1 MLSPITLLLITAAL
15 CVVMLFVLGSLA
27 RSGMA
32 GVGAWRAANV
42 LAFVAL
48 LLYAGRGVLPG
59 LLTIEGAN
67 GLLAL
72 SIAAIHVGFRQFFGK
87 AAPYRLLAAGWL
99 ATVAGVA
106 FFHYALDAIAMRTV
120 VVSVFHGLVC
130 AAIGVTVLRSLSQA
144 RARYPFY
151 FTAGVA
157 LLLALAHLGRG
168 LMYALEPDMQ
178 TAFYQATT
186 VNLVFLSVGTLV
198 LPLLTMGA
206 VMMVHDRLLAEA
218 DDRANRDYLTGAW
231 TRRALFQMAEHELR
245 RARRYHHPVS
255 LLVLD
260 VDRFKQINDSRGHAE
275 GDRVLVDLVRR
286 AGAMVR
292 DIDCFAR
299 LGGEEFALLL
309 PYSDA
314 AAAMQV
320 AQRLRHLLEQPA
332 PGATP
337 MLTAYTV
344 SIGVATLATEEPFSA
359 LLGRADGALYQAKHA
374 GRNLVRLAETA

>member
-1 MLSPITLLLITAAL
+1 MLSPVTLLLITAAL

-27 RSGMA
+27 RSGIA
-32 GVGAWRAANV
+32 GVRAWSAANL

-48 LLYAGRGVLPG
+48 LLYAGRGMLPG
-59 LLTIEGAN
+59 LLTVEGAN

-72 SIAAIHVGFRQFFGK
+72 SIATIYVGFRQFFGQ
-87 AAPYRLLAAGWL
+87 AVPYRLLAAGWL

-120 VVSVFHGLVC
+120 VVSVFHGLLC
-130 AAIGVTVLRSLSQA
+130 AAIGVTILRSRSRA
-144 RARYPFY
+144 RARYPCH

-157 LLLALAHLGRG
+157 LLLAAAHLGRG
-168 LMYALEPDMQ
+168 LMYALQADMQ
-178 TAFYQATT
+178 AAVYQATT
-186 VNLVFLSVGTLV
+186 WNLVFLSIGTLV

-245 RARRYHHPVS
+245 RARRHRHPIS

-260 VDRFKQINDSRGHAE
+260 VDRFKQINDSHGHAE

-286 AGAMVR
+286 VAAMVR

-309 PYSDA
+309 PHSDT

-320 AQRLRHLLEQPA
+320 AQRLRQLLEQPE
-332 PGATP
+332 PGALP
-337 MLTAYTV
+337 LTAYTV
-344 SIGVATLATEEPFSA
+344 SVGVATLAEEEGFSV
-359 LLGRADGALYQAKHA
+359 LLGRADAALYQAKHA
-374 GRNLVRLAETA
+374 GRNRVRLAETV